1 MVKQYPHFL
10 FVLVSGGTSVQDSE
24 GNWIASQS
32 TWRMHSVCR
41 EETNGKG
48 QQIVGADGKATVYS
62 SAVYLPK
69 SAGSIA
75 EGTEIFISN
84 ENSENGPKR
93 AKGTCLKFSVGQLSS
108 RLWL

>member
-10 FVLVSGGTSVQDSE
+10 FVLTPGGTSVQDDE
-24 GNWIASQS
+24 GNWITSQA
-32 TWRMHSVCR
+32 TWKMHSVCR

-48 QQIVGADGKATVYS
+48 QQIIGTDGKAIVYS
-62 SAVYLPK
+62 STVYLPK

-75 EGTEIFISN
+75 EGTEIFVSS

-93 AKGTCLKFSVGQLSS
+93 VKGTCLKFDVGQLSS